1 LGEEIHVGIETM
13 ILRIIFVFRFP
24 FFDGFFDLVF
34 TTLLKT
40 SFYFSHG
47 GIQLSLQRQF
57 LNFNRL
63 TTYHPGGT
71 QRQFIGNDT
80 CSCWWNQSG
89 IKRCRAQIADSRQ
102 QLQQSAGNCTVIK
115 RFERLALVH

>member
-1 LGEEIHVGIETM
+1 M

-80 CSCWWNQSG
+80 STCSCFWWNQAA
-89 IKRCRAQIADSRQ
+89 AQIADSSCNKVQ
-102 QLQQSAGNCTVIK
+102 ATAQ
-115 RFERLALVH
+115 